1 MDNPEKNHS
10 ISRPKYI
17 VVTGGVVSGLGK
29 GIAAASIGKL
39 YSSAGMKVIP
49 MKLDGYLNVDPGT
62 MNPYEHGEVFV
73 LDDGGEVDMDFGH
86 YERFLDVHP
95 KLSWN
100 LTMGKVFDVV
110 RQKERRGDFLG
121 KTVQFIP
128 HVANTIK
135 EMISKVA
142 EEERP
147 DLMIIEVGGTVG
159 DMENELYIE
168 AMRELRKDVGNESVA
183 YVHLTYVPILSS
195 TKEEKSKP
203 TQQSVNLLRQR
214 GIQPDIIIG
223 RCAEMLTDSIKERI
237 ATFCDVSKEAVITGL
252 DVDNVYKIPIVYAEE
267 GILTQLNKKL
277 ALDIRPD
284 LDEWKRLVANMQ
296 HAPNETHIAICGK
309 YTKLEDSYA
318 SVIEALRHAG
328 AHHHVKPVVHWI
340 ETTNIEEGKVT
351 PEVAVQGMDGII
363 VPGGF
368 GSRGA
373 EGKMK
378 VIEYARTHRI
388 PYLGLCYGLQL
399 ATIEHARNV
408 CGLKGANTT
417 ENDPQTPHPVIDIL
431 PEQKAITNK
440 GGTLRLG
447 GHDVLILPNTR
458 AAELFG
464 TKARLRFRHRY
475 EVNPDYVERLEK
487 GGMIFSGRAPNQPIM
502 QVLELPGHPFFMA
515 TQAHPELTSKLEKP
529 CPFFDGF
536 VAACASTKEG
546 SSRILELKN
555 A

>member
-1 MDNPEKNHS
+1 MNNPATHS
-10 ISRPKYI
+10 ISKTKFI

-39 YSSAGMKVIP
+39 YASAGMKVIP

-86 YERFLDVHP
+86 YERFLNVHP
-95 KLSWN
+95 KITWN
-100 LTMGKVFDVV
+100 LTMGKVFDHV
-110 RQKERRGDFLG
+110 RQKERKGDYLG

-128 HVANTIK
+128 HVTNAIK
-135 EMISKVA
+135 EMIFRVA
-142 EEERP
+142 NEEQP
-147 DLMIIEVGGTVG
+147 DIMIIEVGGTIG
-159 DMENELYIE
+159 DMENEMYVE
-168 AMRELRKDVGNESVA
+168 AMRQLKKDVGENHVA
-183 YVHLTYVPILSS
+183 YVHLTYVPVLHS

-223 RCAEMLTDSIKERI
+223 RCENMLTSSIKERI
-237 ATFCDVSKEAVITGL
+237 STFCDVPKEAVITGL
-252 DVDNVYKIPIVYAEE
+252 DVNNVYKIPLVYQEE
-267 GILTQLNKKL
+267 GILSQLNQKL
-277 ALDIRPD
+277 GLDAIPQLEEWGELVRRMQESPD
-284 LDEWKRLVANMQ
+284 
-296 HAPNETHIAICGK
+296 ETHIAICGK

-318 SVIEALRHAG
+318 SVIEALHHAG
-328 AHHHVKPVVHWI
+328 AHNHVKPIVHWI
-340 ETTNIEEGKVT
+340 ETTHIENGDMNVED
-351 PEVAVQGMDGII
+351 ALRGMDGVI

-373 EGKMK
+373 EGKIQI
-378 VIEYARTHRI
+378 IEYARTHGI

-399 ATIEHARNV
+399 ATIEYARNQ
-408 CGLKGANTT
+408 CGMKDANTT
-417 ENDPQTPHPVIDIL
+417 ENNPQTPFPVIDIL
-431 PEQKAITNK
+431 PEKKSLAEM

-447 GHDVLILPNTR
+447 GQDILILPNTK
-458 AAELFG
+458 ASSMFG

-475 EVNPDYVERLEK
+475 EVNPEFVERLEK
-487 GGMIFSGRAPNQPIM
+487 NGLVFSGRAPNQPIM
-502 QVLELPGHPFFMA
+502 QILELPHHPFFMA
-515 TQAHPELTSKLEKP
+515 TQAHPELTSKLDKP

-536 VAACASTKEG
+536 IEACTKTKDHD
-546 SSRILELKN
+546 SPIVVPKP